1 MDKNHEVCTN
11 KEKHSVGRKLLNFL
25 GWIIRGKEAFLNS
38 LLEYIHTVVTD
49 AETRL
54 TPQALIK
61 QTTQA
66 RGVSARCVKSAIRTL
81 LDNGSL
87 SYTYVFGATCIE
99 PSFAKPV
106 KITDHF
112 TLFPPGINPD
122 RDNDAITICIQPGIS
137 FGSGRHPTTR
147 LCLRAMEYA
156 LIDRQLLQAC
166 ATPHNAVDVGTGSG
180 VLAIAAVKAGVSHC
194 LALDNDPVAAAEA
207 EKNVA
212 LNELNNRITVSHR
225 ELNKASA
232 TPLAMVCANLRYP
245 TLKSLA
251 PLFTHITG
259 NNALLIFSGIRPEE
273 LLPLMTA
280 YGARGFHT
288 MWQAEEKNWS
298 GIVMVKS

>member
-1 MDKNHEVCTN
+1 MN
-11 KEKHSVGRKLLNFL
+11 
-25 GWIIRGKEAFLNS
+25 A
-38 LLEYIHTVVTD
+38 LLEYIHTVVTE

-66 RGVSARCVKSAIRTL
+66 RGVPARHVKSAIRTL

-112 TLFPPGINPD
+112 TLFPPGMTPEPD
-122 RDNDAITICIQPGIS
+122 KDTIGICIQPGIS

-156 LIDRQLLQAC
+156 LIDRSLLQGSE
-166 ATPHNAVDVGTGSG
+166 TPHNAVDVGTGSG
-180 VLAIAAVKAGVSHC
+180 VLAIAAVKSGVSHC
-194 LALDNDPVAAAEA
+194 LALDTDPVAAAEA

-212 LNELNNRITVSHR
+212 LNALSHRITVSHR
-225 ELNKASA
+225 ELNNTSA
-232 TPLAMVCANLRYP
+232 PPLAMVCANLRYP

-273 LLPLMTA
+273 LPALMNL
-280 YGARGFHT
+280 YGSKGFHT
-288 MWQAEEKNWS
+288 VWQAEEKNWS
-298 GIVMVKS
+298 GLAMVKS

>member
-1 MDKNHEVCTN
+1 MNQHT
-11 KEKHSVGRKLLNFL
+11 
-25 GWIIRGKEAFLNS
+25 
-38 LLEYIHTVVTD
+38 LLEYIRSTVTD
-49 AETRL
+49 AEIRL

-66 RGVSARCVKSAIRTL
+66 WGAPAKCVKSAIRTL
-81 LDNGSL
+81 LDNGTL

-112 TLFPPGINPD
+112 TLFPPGISPAQD
-122 RDNDAITICIQPGIS
+122 KDTIEICIQPGIS

-147 LCLRAMEYA
+147 LCLQAMEYA
-156 LIDRQLLQAC
+156 LINTQLLKAC
-166 ATPHNAVDVGTGSG
+166 ETPHHAVDVGTGSG
-180 VLAIAAVKAGVSHC
+180 VLAIAAVRSGISHC

-212 LNELNNRITVSHR
+212 LNDLTHRITVSHR
-225 ELNKASA
+225 EIKASS

-245 TLKSLA
+245 TLKSLSD
-251 PLFTHITG
+251 LFTHITG
-259 NNALLIFSGIRPEE
+259 KNALLIFSGIRPEE
-273 LLPLMTA
+273 MPPLMTL
-280 YGARGFHT
+280 YGSRGFHT
-288 MWQAEEKNWS
+288 VWQAEEKNWS

>member
-1 MDKNHEVCTN
+1 MNP
-11 KEKHSVGRKLLNFL
+11 
-25 GWIIRGKEAFLNS
+25 
-38 LLEYIHTVVTD
+38 LLEYIQTVVTE
-49 AETRL
+49 AENRL

-61 QTTQA
+61 QTARA
-66 RGVSARCVKSAIRTL
+66 RGVSTRCVKTAIRRL
-81 LDNGSL
+81 LDNGTL

-112 TLFPPGINPD
+112 TLHPPGITPD
-122 RDNDAITICIQPGIS
+122 LDKDTIGICIQPGSS

-156 LIDRQLLQAC
+156 LIEQAVLQAC
-166 ATPHNAVDVGTGSG
+166 SPPHTAVDVGTGSG

-194 LALDNDPVAAAEA
+194 LALDNDPIAAAEA

-212 LNELNNRITVSHR
+212 LNNLSHRITVTLQELNN
-225 ELNKASA
+225 ESA
-232 TPLAMVCANLRYP
+232 PPLAMVCANLRYP

-251 PLFTHITG
+251 ALFTHITG

-273 LLPLMTA
+273 VSPLTRL
-280 YGARGFHT
+280 YGSRGFHT
-288 MWQAEEKNWS
+288 IWQSEEKNWS
-298 GIVMVKS
+298 GVAMVKD

>member
-1 MDKNHEVCTN
+1 
-11 KEKHSVGRKLLNFL
+11 
-25 GWIIRGKEAFLNS
+25 LNS
-38 LLEYIHTVVTD
+38 LLEYIHTIVTD

-66 RGVSARCVKSAIRTL
+66 RGVTAKCVKSAIRRL

-112 TLFPPGINPD
+112 TLFPPGITPD
-122 RDNDAITICIQPGIS
+122 RDKDSIEICIQPGSS

-156 LIDRQLLQAC
+156 LIERSLLQAC
-166 ATPHNAVDVGTGSG
+166 ETPHNAVDVGTGSG
-180 VLAIAAVKAGVSHC
+180 VLAIAAVKTGVSHC

-212 LNELNNRITVSHR
+212 LNELSHRITVSHR
-225 ELNKASA
+225 ELNNASP

-251 PLFTHITG
+251 ALFTHITG

-273 LLPLMTA
+273 LPLLISLYA
-280 YGARGFHT
+280 SRGFD
-288 MWQAEEKNWS
+288 MVWQAEEKNWS
-298 GIVMVKS
+298 GVAMVKS